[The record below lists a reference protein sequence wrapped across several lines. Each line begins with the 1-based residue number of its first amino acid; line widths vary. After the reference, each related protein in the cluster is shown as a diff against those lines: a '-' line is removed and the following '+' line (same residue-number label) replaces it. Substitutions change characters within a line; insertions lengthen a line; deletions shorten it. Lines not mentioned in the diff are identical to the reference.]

1 MENRPDFDFFDTLDM
16 PTISESENYDFPR
29 RQDYDIPKQWE
40 HPSENTTFNT
50 ESKWESGVSEDNVND
65 DFSEPPDAIPKPV
78 PRYKN
83 NRYKKELVH
92 QSLFDVPSQTYQ
104 VPIWPPML
112 APQGSDSFRVP
123 RNEERTSYNI
133 DQLEKKNNCEMDD
146 EIPLDYLSSVS
157 KCCSKLEENVYEQ
170 IPDLDTSSRELELS
184 PTLSLT
190 KAKKKMKSSSGKLA
204 LHAMRIKELSGSL
217 FSVLTL
223 NDGVEV
229 NGPTKGSKNIAVP
242 VCLIEKGVSNNFKR
256 ACCLYFEGAMAVGKS
271 TMITHLQQVIEED
284 SIITFPEPMYYWTK
298 VYNNVLKQIY
308 KLNKYYRVGK
318 ESASAELLACQVK
331 FMTPLKTMWSFKQR
345 CMHPDSPSAPVTPFD
360 KWVIFDRHPLSATVV
375 FPLIL
380 LKRGMLSFNDF
391 INLLNTF
398 TAANGDTIVLMSL
411 DIEVN
416 YKRLKRRFR
425 KYEGFVDLAHLKE
438 VKAAFHAT
446 YCAWLFLQYFSVTD
460 VVKICTALT
469 DVRLL
474 CQNNNKGKLA
484 YDMAYRIWS
493 KSIFATLEEVIRPFS
508 HDCTLIEIC
517 TNFCYELQ
525 KLQFIVV
532 DVSEFED
539 DVTGAWTN
547 IYTQA
552 MKNSGIKTHVVDWS
566 ALKNLSKEAYKQLN
580 G

>member
-1 MENRPDFDFFDTLDM
+1 MDNRPVFDFFE
-16 PTISESENYDFPR
+16 TIDAPNTSESANYDLPR

-40 HPSENTTFNT
+40 EPSEKTTFNA
-50 ESKWESGVSEDNVND
+50 ESKWEGGFSEDDLNIDLSESRDVNT
-65 DFSEPPDAIPKPV
+65 KPV
-78 PRYKN
+78 PGHKKD
-83 NRYKKELVH
+83 RYKKELVH

-112 APQGSDSFRVP
+112 APQGSDSSRVP
-123 RNEERTSYNI
+123 RSKERISYNSKR
-133 DQLEKKNNCEMDD
+133 LEKMHNCEIDD
-146 EIPLDYLSSVS
+146 EIPLEYLESVS
-157 KCCSKLEENVYEQ
+157 KCCSQLVENAYEQ
-170 IPDLDTSSRELELS
+170 IPDLDTSPRELDLS
-184 PTLSLT
+184 PTPSVT
-190 KAKKKMKSSSGKLA
+190 RAKKKTKSTSSKLA
-204 LHAMRIKELSGSL
+204 LHATRIKELSGSL
-217 FSVLTL
+217 LSVLTL
-223 NDGVEV
+223 SDGMEA
-229 NGPTKGSKNIAVP
+229 NGPPNGPKKMAVP
-242 VCLIEKGVSNNFKR
+242 VCIIERGLSNNWKR

-331 FMTPLKTMWSFKQR
+331 FMTPLKTMWSYKQR

-380 LKRGMLSFNDF
+380 LKKGMLSFNDF
-391 INLLNTF
+391 MHLLNTF

-425 KYEGFVDLAHLKE
+425 KYEGFVDIAHLKE
-438 VKAAFHAT
+438 VKAAFHAL

-460 VVKICTALT
+460 VVKICTSLT

-474 CQNNNKGKLA
+474 CQNNSKGRLS
-484 YDMAYRIWS
+484 YDMASRIWS
-493 KSIFATLEEVIRPFS
+493 KSIFPTLEEVIRPFS

-532 DVSEFED
+532 DVSEFDD

-566 ALKNLSKEAYKQLN
+566 ALKNLSKEAYKHS
-580 G
+580 